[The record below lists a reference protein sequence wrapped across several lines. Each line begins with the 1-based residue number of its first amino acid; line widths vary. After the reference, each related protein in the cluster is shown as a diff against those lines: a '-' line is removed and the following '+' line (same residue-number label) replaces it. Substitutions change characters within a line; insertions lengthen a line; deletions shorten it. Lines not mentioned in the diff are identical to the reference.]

1 MQQAVHNTDN
11 DKLITSVLSLITE
24 NHDLQVRF
32 RWGVND
38 LAIWDK

>member
-1 MQQAVHNTDN
+1 MSAR
-11 DKLITSVLSLITE
+11 KLTCVSLVLQLITE

-32 RWGVND
+32 RWNRND